1 MKHTIHRLA
10 LSNIRQNKSRS
21 VLMILS
27 IFLTTLLL
35 AAIAGVGCGMV
46 RNNQVNAGNLFG
58 NYVATLSRVKEDQ
71 YEMLKLRSEFTN
83 VGRTAFVAEVDS
95 GKAGID
101 IGLSFMDITAAE
113 NKNFIHALKAGI
125 LPKAE
130 NEIVASAEFFEKFGL
145 LNAKPGDHVSIPL
158 RRDSQSKFEE
168 KEFIVSGVVKSP
180 QTGTVQKSFQ
190 GFVSQKFYE
199 SLYTKEM
206 RAYEVTLRMSEA
218 LMEAGVDCEEVLW
231 EVAGLCGVEKDN
243 ISPNRQYLMW
253 MYDPGTETIFGCI
266 LVALLVI
273 VVSVSVIYN
282 IFQVGMVQK
291 IQEYGKIKALGATR
305 KQMKKLILQEGM
317 LLAVIGVPLGLPV
330 GCGVAFLMCRVLIT
344 GSQTMAGVE
353 LTEVSVISL
362 PLLIIV
368 ALSAFLTVRLAL
380 SHPMRV
386 AAKTSPVEAMRYQEN
401 TSRGK
406 GVRKGR
412 KRISVF
418 GMTLSNMLANR
429 RRTISTICTMGLSCV
444 LFVSLSNLAGNID
457 NKFEARR
464 NVEYGQFSIELDYR
478 LNDTAYPENNLCQ
491 IQKNNPLGE
500 EFQEKMKAIPG
511 VTEVKSRK
519 CFEVENISLDSM
531 DADGAYTTISVLDR
545 EGFERYGKGSVLG
558 IVNYDEVAAADG
570 ILYGYSHFMEDYG
583 YEIGQQI
590 QMKDMTGSGSVFE
603 GEIMGAFGSAPG
615 AWVITQDTFDKLGIT
630 EDLTNIVWVDCEQ
643 KDKTSVKE
651 AIEELVAG
659 MEYVE
664 TDSYD
669 RALKQSQYTSRI
681 MQSGVYM
688 FLGLLGVI
696 GFLNM
701 ANTIITGAVTRKREL
716 GVLQAV
722 GMTNRQLNWMMQLEG
737 IFFSAGTAAVSLLIG
752 SPLGYVLFSYAKEK
766 HFYGLNEYH
775 FPLKEISL
783 MILAIVL
790 LQASLSFLLS
800 RNLRKESLVERIV
813 YQG

>member
-10 LSNIRQNKSRS
+10 LSNVRQNKSRS

-35 AAIAGVGCGMV
+35 SAIAGVGCGMV

-58 NYVATLSRVKEDQ
+58 NYVATLSRVRQEQ

-83 VGRTAFVAEVDS
+83 VGRTAYVAEADS

-101 IGLSFMDITAAE
+101 IGLSFMDMTAAE
-113 NKNFIHALKAGI
+113 NKNFIHTLKAGI

-130 NEIVASAEFFEKFGL
+130 NEIVASPEFFEKFGL
-145 LNAKPGDHVSIPL
+145 LNAKPGDRVSIPL
-158 RRDSQSKFEE
+158 RKDSRSKFTE
-168 KEFIVSGVVKSP
+168 KEFVVSGVIQSS
-180 QTGTVQKSFQ
+180 QAGSVQKAFQ
-190 GFVSQKFYE
+190 GFVSQEFYE
-199 SLYTKEM
+199 SLYSKEM

-218 LMEAGVDCEEVLW
+218 LMEADVDYEEVLW
-231 EVAGLCGVEKDN
+231 EAAGFCGVEKEN
-243 ISPNRQYLMW
+243 ISPNKQYLMW
-253 MYDPGTETIFGCI
+253 IYDPGTETILGCI
-266 LVALLVI
+266 LIGLLVI

-305 KQMKKLILQEGM
+305 KQMKQLILREGM
-317 LLAVIGVPLGLPV
+317 LLAIIGIPLGLLA
-330 GCGVAFLMCRVLIT
+330 GCGAAFLMCRELTT
-344 GSQTMAGVE
+344 GSQAMVGIE
-353 LTEVSVISL
+353 LEHVSVISF
-362 PLLIIV
+362 PLLLIV
-368 ALSAFLTVRLAL
+368 IVSAFLTVRLAL

-406 GVRKGR
+406 SMRKGR
-412 KRISVF
+412 KSISVL
-418 GMTLSNMLANR
+418 GMTLSNLSANR
-429 RRTISTICTMGLSCV
+429 RRTVSTICTMGLSCV
-444 LFVSLSNLAGNID
+444 LFVTLSNLAGNID

-464 NVEYGQFSIELDYR
+464 NVEYGQFSIALDYR
-478 LNDTAYPENNLCQ
+478 LNDEAYPENNLCQ

-500 EFQEKMKAIPG
+500 EFQEKIKAIPG

-519 CFEVENISLDSM
+519 CFEAENLSLSSM
-531 DADGAYTTISVLDR
+531 DADGAYTTVCVLDR

-558 IVNYDEVAAADG
+558 NVNYDEVAAADG
-570 ILYGYSHFMEDYG
+570 ILYGYSFFMESYG
-583 YEIGQQI
+583 YKIGQQL
-590 QMKDMTGSGSVFE
+590 QVKDMTGSGAVYE
-603 GEIMGAFGSAPG
+603 GELMGAFGSAPS
-615 AWVITQDTFDKLGIT
+615 AWVITQDTFDKLGIAEDVT
-630 EDLTNIVWVDCEQ
+630 EIVWADCKQ
-643 KDKTSVKE
+643 KDKSSVE
-651 AIEELVAG
+651 DAIWELVAG
-659 MEYVE
+659 MEHVE

-669 RALKQSQYTSRI
+669 RALKQTQYGSRI
-681 MQSGVYM
+681 MQGGVYM
-688 FLGLLGVI
+688 FLGLLGII
-696 GFLNM
+696 GFFNM

-737 IFFSAGTAAVSLLIG
+737 IFFSAGTIAVSLVVG
-752 SPLGYVLFSYAKEK
+752 SPLGYALFCYAREI
-766 HFYGLNEYH
+766 HVYGINEYH
-775 FPLKEISL
+775 FPLLEIGV